1 MCVLG
6 IGAALASAIGG
17 AGAATAAGA
26 GAAAATA
33 GAGLTVGG
41 ILQGVGAAAGIAGA
55 IQQNRISRA
64 WERAQ
69 TAAIEAQA
77 TTEAQLTATED
88 QRRRQVFTR
97 AIRQQ
102 TAELAARGVSLDS
115 PTAML
120 LGQTAAQELSFESQA
135 VRATG
140 QARQQELRGAVQ
152 AVGVQARSDRLKTTA
167 GAVGSVLQSASTIWP
182 GLSDTRIGG
191 RMLS

>member
-41 ILQGVGAAAGIAGA
+41 ILQGVGAVAGLAGA
-55 IQQNRISRA
+55 LYQNRLTNDYA
-64 WERAQ
+64 KAQ

-77 TTEAQLTATED
+77 STEAQLTATED
-88 QRRRQVFTR
+88 QRRRQTFTR
-97 AIRQQ
+97 AIRHQ

-115 PTAML
+115 PTAIL

-135 VRATG
+135 VRAAG
-140 QARQQELRGAVQ
+140 QATQQELKGRVAAVQ
-152 AVGVQARSDRLKTTA
+152 TTAKADRLKTTT
-167 GAVGSVLQSASTIWP
+167 GAVASVLQSGRTIWP
-182 GLSDTRIGG
+182 GLADARIGG
-191 RMLS
+191 RVLS